1 MEIPSTMTE
10 QVKNI
15 EKLDISYRILHPSI
29 TIKDEASGNN
39 IEIPF
44 SSLTPKLLN
53 VIAITKPKLSAAMV
67 SIVWYPSI
75 KPYKNG
81 AVWYNSNG
89 AFTDFSKL
97 NIKHIKSTIIKISK
111 LGVKTVPILLTNFP
125 GFKHNQRTIKKNTV
139 V

>member
-1 MEIPSTMTE
+1 
-10 QVKNI
+10 
-15 EKLDISYRILHPSI
+15 
-29 TIKDEASGNN
+29 
-39 IEIPF
+39 
-44 SSLTPKLLN
+44 
-53 VIAITKPKLSAAMV
+53 MV

-139 V
+139 VKTAIQIVKFEFSFKYGEIAISKGTEPALGIPSPGPIDR